1 MMTYTTEERN
11 EKQIGLEKLFAT
23 LSKIGSFLMKLDT
36 EEKVFL
42 DEAKTKLNLF
52 IAKDNSKTGIGES
65 GLKFSVG
72 LPSQAVIYLDQERG
86 GSFFSAKIKTHK
98 SDTLLT
104 KEYLS
109 NKANLDTITEMNAK
123 IEELFDKMV
132 KIKSEIDDRIQEEI
146 RSVFAI

>member
-1 MMTYTTEERN
+1 MTYTTEERN

-36 EEKVFL
+36 EEKMFL
-42 DEAKTKLNLF
+42 DEAKTKINLF
-52 IAKDNSKTGIGES
+52 IAKDNSRAGINEG
-65 GLKFSVG
+65 GLKFSIG
-72 LPSQAVIYLDQERG
+72 LPSQAVIYLEQERG
-86 GSFFSAKIKTHK
+86 GNSFLAKIKTHK

-109 NKANLDTITEMNAK
+109 KKANLDTITEMNAK
-123 IEELFDKMV
+123 IEELFDKMM

-146 RSVFAI
+146 RSVFKI